1 MKKKL
6 ILNSKKKFTKKT
18 KYLVKPWKD
27 QIEEMRFQNNEKY

>member
-6 ILNSKKKFTKKT
+6 ILNSKKFTKKT